1 MDKMSIPHCFIARR
15 SDILS
20 DNDPRKYAQK
30 KYRELVINPCIYII
44 LIVDLDHISI

>member
-1 MDKMSIPHCFIARR
+1 MDKMSILHYFIARR

-30 KYRELVINPCIYII
+30 NTGN
-44 LIVDLDHISI
+44 